1 MKKPK
6 QWMHSEGKTILWS
19 LKQTCTIKK
28 LPLFLWL
35 ALFLAISLSPT
46 LSLLFSQ
53 RMIDNITA
61 AIRDPSV
68 KLQIGN
74 IIIWGLFL
82 TLSAG
87 LSNLCALVFSTYLS
101 NTYSIY
107 MQERL
112 MEQFNRIPLRQFANA
127 DFMNK
132 TAGAV
137 AGADRLS
144 YFVDKSVA
152 LMTTVINIVFSY
164 VVLVRTNIG
173 IAGIALV
180 IGIFVCS
187 LSFRDVNDTYN
198 TNNENRK
205 KSRMVEYYQSLPRDR
220 SAAAEMRLNNLA
232 PYWKQKYTTLR
243 EELKASK
250 RKSILRSIR
259 RSNISK
265 ILVTVCTYAIILIY
279 IMNVRDSGMT
289 VGMYVMITGIVSN
302 VMLSLPGISN
312 SIKELGTE
320 VKLLTDYR
328 EFCEICL
335 SDLKL
340 PSAEKKENPAPVEN
354 APVFELK
361 NVSFSYDGSTD
372 VLKNINL
379 SIFDGE
385 KVALIGKNGCG
396 KSTLIN
402 LILGL
407 YQPTE
412 GEIFYKGHPYSEY
425 DRDFI
430 TKYVGITFQDYC
442 IFEKMIDQNI
452 GMGDV
457 SNIGNEELIREAA
470 EKGQAEK
477 FIEKLPYGMKTWIG
491 KNYDF
496 ENGVDLSGGERQRL
510 AISRAYMNNKRVM
523 IMDEPTAALDP
534 IAEMKQ
540 YQSISSMMAE
550 NTAILV
556 SHRIGFARLASRI
569 IVMDDGRVAEQGTHE
584 ELIAVNGGYKA
595 LFDAQSEW
603 YQ

>member
-53 RMIDNITA
+53 RMIDNIAA
-61 AIRDPSV
+61 AILDPSV

-152 LMTTVINIVFSY
+152 LMTTLINIVFSY
-164 VVLVRTNIG
+164 AVLVRTNIG

-220 SAAAEMRLNNLA
+220 SSAAEMRLNNLA

-243 EELKASK
+243 EELKGSK

-412 GEIFYKGHPYSEY
+412 GEIFYKGHPYSEL
-425 DRDFI
+425 
-430 TKYVGITFQDYC
+430 
-442 IFEKMIDQNI
+442 
-452 GMGDV
+452 
-457 SNIGNEELIREAA
+457 SLIH
-470 EKGQAEK
+470 
-477 FIEKLPYGMKTWIG
+477 I
-491 KNYDF
+491 
-496 ENGVDLSGGERQRL
+496 
-510 AISRAYMNNKRVM
+510 
-523 IMDEPTAALDP
+523 
-534 IAEMKQ
+534 
-540 YQSISSMMAE
+540 
-550 NTAILV
+550 
-556 SHRIGFARLASRI
+556 
-569 IVMDDGRVAEQGTHE
+569 
-584 ELIAVNGGYKA
+584 
-595 LFDAQSEW
+595 
-603 YQ
+603 